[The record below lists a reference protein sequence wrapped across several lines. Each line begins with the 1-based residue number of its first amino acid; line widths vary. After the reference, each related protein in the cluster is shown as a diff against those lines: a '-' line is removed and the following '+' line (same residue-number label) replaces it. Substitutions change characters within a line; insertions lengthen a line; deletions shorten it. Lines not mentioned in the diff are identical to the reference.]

1 MAEKPKEQKKVKLAT
16 AKKRQLQDTRKRV
29 QNKGYRS
36 EVKTAYK
43 AFLASLKQQDKEVQ
57 MGAFSSLASLVDKGV
72 NKGIFKLNKASRV
85 KARMSARLQ
94 AKQAA

>member
-1 MAEKPKEQKKVKLAT
+1 MAEKEKEEKKVKVAT
-16 AKKRQLQDTRKRV
+16 AKKRQLQDMRKRV
-29 QNKGYRS
+29 QNKAYRS

-43 AFLASLKQQDKEVQ
+43 AFLTSLKQKDTEKQ
-57 MGAFSSLASLVDKGV
+57 MSAFSSLASLVDKGV